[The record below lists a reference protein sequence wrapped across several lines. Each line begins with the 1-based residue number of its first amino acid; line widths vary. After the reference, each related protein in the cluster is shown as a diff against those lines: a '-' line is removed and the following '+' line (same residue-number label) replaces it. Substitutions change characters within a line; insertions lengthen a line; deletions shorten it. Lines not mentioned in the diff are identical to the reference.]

1 MHTTQSLQPH
11 AAPKRL
17 LALDVMRGMTIA
29 GMIMVNDP
37 GSWSYIYAPLR
48 HAAWNGLTPTDLIFP
63 FFMFIMGISTYFSL
77 RKFEFRQTR
86 TSLYK
91 ILKRTLLIFLVGL
104 AINLF
109 VQQYFNPGASLAHLR
124 IPGVMQR
131 LALAY
136 GIASLLLLHIP
147 HKYLLHLSAGLLL
160 FYALLLH
167 FTGSTS
173 LTPDNIAILTD
184 KALLGENHLYTDYLP
199 DGTPIIF
206 DPEGLLG
213 CISSTAHVLIGA
225 FTGMQIARYKNSPE
239 QVIRPLFLT
248 GTLLLFCGLLLS
260 YGCPLNKK
268 IWSSTFVLTTCGF
281 GSLLLALLIWN
292 IDINSHQRWTRFF
305 EVFGINPL
313 YLYVQSAFL
322 SVLLSSCKPYA
333 YEHFLAPVF
342 GAYGGSLAWAVL
354 FVLLNW
360 LPGYWLYRKQIY
372 IKL

>member
-160 FYALLLH
+160 FMPC
-167 FTGSTS
+167 SC
-173 LTPDNIAILTD
+173 ILQ
-184 KALLGENHLYTDYLP
+184 E
-199 DGTPIIF
+199 
-206 DPEGLLG
+206 
-213 CISSTAHVLIGA
+213 
-225 FTGMQIARYKNSPE
+225 
-239 QVIRPLFLT
+239 
-248 GTLLLFCGLLLS
+248 
-260 YGCPLNKK
+260 
-268 IWSSTFVLTTCGF
+268 
-281 GSLLLALLIWN
+281 
-292 IDINSHQRWTRFF
+292 
-305 EVFGINPL
+305 
-313 YLYVQSAFL
+313 
-322 SVLLSSCKPYA
+322 
-333 YEHFLAPVF
+333 APV
-342 GAYGGSLAWAVL
+342 
-354 FVLLNW
+354 
-360 LPGYWLYRKQIY
+360 LPPTTLPS
-372 IKL
+372 